1 MLRKGFTLIEL
12 LIVITIIAIL
22 AGAAIPYV
30 ADYVEDARLSKVR
43 ADLDEIKNALLRYEL
58 DTGKLWVNVELTD
71 LVGPYLSKAL
81 ADPWGTPY
89 KICASSSIVFSYGPD
104 RVTNYTPNVSAGT
117 IAGTAD
123 DIAVD
128 FRAPMAMTRATYID
142 ANKDGLT
149 NAGDLLKVRFTRE
162 LADNTAFALAGA
174 DFQAV
179 VGTSTPTLSTLT
191 FSTVAGGTDGR
202 ESILTLAT
210 FGVATFTP
218 GRDSLQVLEIA
229 ASEAVDKAMVPY
241 DQVEAVNAAIGNR
254 AKTNLVTIKAL

>member
-30 ADYVEDARLSKVR
+30 SDYIEDARLAKVR

-58 DTGKLWVNVELTD
+58 DTGKLWTNQDITE

-81 ADPWGTPY
+81 SDPWGTPY
-89 KICASSSIVFSYGPD
+89 KICASSSVVFSYGPD
-104 RVTNYTPNVSAGT
+104 RTTDYVPQGLGGT

-128 FRAPMAMTRATYID
+128 YRAPQALSRVTYID
-142 ANKDGLT
+142 ANKDGAVT
-149 NAGDLLKVRFTRE
+149 AGDLLKLRFTRE
-162 LADNTAFALAGA
+162 LTSPAGIAAADL
-174 DFQAV
+174 V
-179 VGTSTPTLSTLT
+179 VDVNGTLSALT
-191 FSTVAGGTDGR
+191 FAAPTAGSDKR
-202 ESILTLAT
+202 EALLNVTA

-218 GRDSLQVLEIA
+218 GRDTLRVATDSPNCVDQ
-229 ASEAVDKAMVPY
+229 AVQLPY
-241 DQVEAVNAAIGNR
+241 NATETPVNAPLGNR
-254 AKTNLVTIKAL
+254 SKTNKVVIKAL

>member
-58 DTGKLWVNVELTD
+58 DTGKLWTDQDLTE

-89 KICASSSIVFSYGPD
+89 KICASSSIAFSYGPD
-104 RVTNYTPNVSAGT
+104 RATNYTPQANTGT

-128 FRAPMAMTRATYID
+128 YRAPQALTRVTYID
-142 ANKDGLT
+142 ATKDGSVT
-149 NAGDLLKVRFTRE
+149 AGDLIKVRFTRE
-162 LADNTAFALAGA
+162 LIDPTALDTTDFVTDVNGA
-174 DFQAV
+174 ASDIDFTA
-179 VGTSTPTLSTLT
+179 
-191 FSTVAGGTDGR
+191 AAGTDAR
-202 ESILTLAT
+202 EAILTLIDC
-210 FGVATFTP
+210 GVATFTP
-218 GRDSLQVLEIA
+218 GRDTLAV
-229 ASEAVDKAMVPY
+229 ASSSVNCADQAQVPY
-241 DQVEAVNAAIGNR
+241 DAAEAVAPTTGNR
-254 AKTNLVTIKAL
+254 SKLNLVVIKAL

>member
-30 ADYVEDARLSKVR
+30 ADYVEDARVSKVR

-58 DTGKLWVNVELTD
+58 DTGKLWTEQDLTN

-89 KICASSSIVFSYGPD
+89 KICASASVVFSYGPD
-104 RVTNYTPNVSAGT
+104 RATDYTPQANTGT

-128 FRAPMAMTRATYID
+128 FRAPMALTRVTYID
-142 ANKDGLT
+142 ANKDGAVT
-149 NAGDLLKVRFTRE
+149 AGDLMKVRFTRE
-162 LADNTAFALAGA
+162 LTDPTTLTGA
-174 DFQAV
+174 QFV
-179 VGTSTPTLSTLT
+179 VDTNGSPSTLT
-191 FSTVAGGTDGR
+191 FASVAGTDFR
-202 ESILTLAT
+202 ECIWTVT
-210 FGVATFTP
+210 DYGVATFTP
-218 GRDSLQVLEIA
+218 GRDTIRVLET
-229 ASEAVDKAMVPY
+229 SVNAVDQAVSLPY
-241 DQVEAVNAAIGNR
+241 NATEAPTNAPLGN
-254 AKTNLVTIKAL
+254 KSKLNPVVIKAL